1 MVCHRRS
8 IEGVDFLL
16 ILMIG
21 VDACNTVLEVLLF
34 AAATN
39 LGQSWNTILTLFG
52 GERPF
57 RSSQER
63 SANHSIKATLTFY
76 VQTWDEYY
84 TQTLTLGII
93 SGPVEGILTLCIVY
107 AFTAVKGG
115 GSFWQQSMLQTMGIK
130 EHSIIPD
137 YIHDLRFNEWFMV
150 YGGFVLVFN
159 TLQR

>member
-1 MVCHRRS
+1 MR
-8 IEGVDFLL
+8 L
-16 ILMIG
+16 
-21 VDACNTVLEVLLF
+21 
-34 AAATN
+34 
-39 LGQSWNTILTLFG
+39 
-52 GERPF
+52 F
-57 RSSQER
+57 RSSEER
-63 SANHSIKATLTFY
+63 PANDSVKATLTFY

-115 GSFWQQSMLQTMGIK
+115 GSFWQQSMLQTIGITK
-130 EHSIIPD
+130 GGLIPE
-137 YIHDLRFNEWFMV
+137 YIHDMRFNEWFMV

>member
-1 MVCHRRS
+1 MIS
-8 IEGVDFLL
+8 I
-16 ILMIG
+16 IG

-39 LGQSWNTILTLFG
+39 LGQSWNTVLTLFG
-52 GERPF
+52 GERLF
-57 RSSQER
+57 RSPDEK
-63 SANHSIKATLTFY
+63 SANDFIEATLTFY

-115 GSFWQQSMLQTMGIK
+115 GSFWQQSMLKTMGITK
-130 EHSIIPD
+130 AGMIPE

-159 TLQR
+159 TLQRLDLSDVAYSL